1 MHGFTSALTAANA
14 KRADRTHALR
24 WAARL
29 RRADRLFRYS
39 RYKLSLPSPRR
50 TTETPLEMQSKALG
64 DAERRLWRDAF
75 GDAFGDAE
83 QGRGTGE
90 RLVKG
95 TGERPFH
102 QPFT

>member
-1 MHGFTSALTAANA
+1 
-14 KRADRTHALR
+14 
-24 WAARL
+24 
-29 RRADRLFRYS
+29 
-39 RYKLSLPSPRR
+39 
-50 TTETPLEMQSKALG
+50 MQSKALG